1 VKVSNYRV
9 IGKSAQADLH
19 PLTIVVGPNGCG
31 KSTLLDVIRSTLVV
45 ANGRAVELP
54 ESSEVMIQSLE
65 ASGAGAQ
72 IRKPSGAR
80 HALAEVFDSKNT
92 FAPDLSFSAWP
103 KVTLHLRFEMSKLR
117 MPSHPNVNATT
128 FEPDGSNLTRIIA
141 DYRLSNQ
148 TALDGIRS
156 QLAKVVPVIRDVKV
170 RLTNVFELLFDTQ
183 ARTDIEASYMSD
195 GTLFALGLIT
205 ALHFVEGKRAL
216 LLIDDIDQGLH
227 PLAQRELI
235 GMLRLIQNGNPG
247 LQIIATTHSP
257 YLVACVN
264 PDEVLCMH
272 LGEDGFSR
280 MAPLTA
286 HPEFDRW
293 KAEMNPGEFWS
304 LFGDEWVLQAAEA

>member
-1 VKVSNYRV
+1 
-9 IGKSAQADLH
+9 
-19 PLTIVVGPNGCG
+19 
-31 KSTLLDVIRSTLVV
+31 
-45 ANGRAVELP
+45 
-54 ESSEVMIQSLE
+54 M
-65 ASGAGAQ
+65 
-72 IRKPSGAR
+72 
-80 HALAEVFDSKNT
+80 FDKHQNS
-92 FAPDLSFSAWP
+92 FRPDSDIAAWP
-103 KVTLHLRFEMSKLR
+103 QETLHLRFEMPMLKKST
-117 MPSHPNVNATT
+117 PPNVNATT
-128 FEPDGSNLTRIIA
+128 FEPDGSNLSRVIA
-141 DYRLSNQ
+141 EYRLSNQ

-156 QLAKVVPVIRDVKV
+156 QLAQVVPVIKDVKV
-170 RLTNVFELLFDTQ
+170 QLTDKFELLFDTQ
-183 ARTDIEASYMSD
+183 AKTNIEARFMSD

-235 GMLRLIQNGNPG
+235 GMLRGIQSRNPS

-257 YLVACVN
+257 YLVACVK
-264 PDEVLCMH
+264 PEEVLCMH
-272 LGEDGFSR
+272 LGEDGHSR